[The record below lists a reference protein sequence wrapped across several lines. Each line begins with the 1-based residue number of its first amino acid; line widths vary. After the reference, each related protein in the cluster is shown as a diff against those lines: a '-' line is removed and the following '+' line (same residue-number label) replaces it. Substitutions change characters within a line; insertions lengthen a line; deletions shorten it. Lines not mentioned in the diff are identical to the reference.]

1 MRTYTDPATAVD
13 LPLVGGDLDDTVK
26 IPDGDLVVA
35 RTVLPGGVR
44 LITEY
49 VPGTR
54 SVTTGMWVPVG
65 SVDETPSQG
74 GAAHFLEHLLFKG
87 TKKRSAFEI
96 GAAFD
101 AVGGETNAATS
112 KEATNYWA
120 RVLDDDAAMAIET
133 LTDMVTGSVLSDE
146 DVETERTVILD
157 ELAMSE
163 DTPAEVAHE
172 AFALSVFGDTA
183 LGRPIGGTAQSVQAT
198 TAEEIRSLYHQ
209 YYQPQRLIVAAAGN
223 VDHQWMK
230 EQLTAALQSSDWNLQ
245 KDAAPQLRKAQQ
257 ERAVRDYDQIV
268 IERDVEQAHVLVGGR
283 WLSSSDPLRPVSTVL
298 MTLLGGGVSSRLF
311 QEVRERRG
319 LAYTTYAFESNYVED
334 GLFGLY
340 AGCAPENI
348 AEVEKIMWGQVEE
361 IASGNIGSDEL
372 HRVKGQLRG
381 SVALGLED
389 SASRMSRIARSEL
402 LGRFVSL
409 NSALSRLEAVEKEDI
424 SALAQEMLTSRGAKA
439 MVLPNV

>member
-1 MRTYTDPATAVD
+1 MRAYSDPATAVD
-13 LPLVGGDLDDTVK
+13 LPLEPADAVDTVK

-35 RTVLPGGVR
+35 RSIIPGGVR

-54 SVTTGMWVPVG
+54 SVTCGMWVPVG
-65 SVDETPSQG
+65 SVDENKSQG

-87 TKKRSAFEI
+87 TKKRSAFDI

-112 KEATNYWA
+112 KESTHYWA
-120 RVLDDDAAMAIET
+120 RVLDDDADMMIDT
-133 LTDMVTGSVLSDE
+133 LTDMVTDSVLSDD

-172 AFALSVFGDTA
+172 AFALSVFGDTP
-183 LGRPIGGTAQSVQAT
+183 LGKPIGGTAQSVRAT
-198 TAEEIRSLYHQ
+198 SASDIRELYRQHYRPDQ
-209 YYQPQRLIVAAAGN
+209 LIVAAAGN
-223 VDHQWMK
+223 VDHQWVK
-230 EQLTAALQSSDWNLQ
+230 EKLSAALEESSWTLD
-245 KDAAPQLRKAQQ
+245 KSAAPRK
-257 ERAVRDYDQIV
+257 RAAEEVPLKGDYDQLV
-268 IERDVEQAHVLVGGR
+268 IERDIEQAHILVGGR
-283 WLSSSDPLRPVSTVL
+283 WIDALDKRRPVSTVL
-298 MTLLGGGVSSRLF
+298 LTLLGGGVSSRLF

-319 LAYTTYAFESNYVED
+319 LAYTTYAFESTYQQA

-340 AGCAPENI
+340 AGCAVENI
-348 AEVEKIMWGQVEE
+348 KEVEKIMWGQVEE
-361 IASGNIGSDEL
+361 IAEGKVTSEEL
-372 HRVKGQLRG
+372 QRVKGQLRG

-409 NSALSRLEAVEKEDI
+409 NSALARLVAVEKDDI
-424 SALAQEMLTSRGAKA
+424 AQLAQLMLENRGAKA
-439 MVLPNV
+439 VVVPGT